1 MARLESLDIP
11 LGTKMPKFILR
22 DPDGVIQVSDYA
34 FGKKGLLIVFTCNH
48 CPYAKAVWPRVI
60 RLGMY
65 AQKNGVNVLAIN
77 PNINPQYPDDAPTEM
92 QNKIKEWG
100 IPFPYL
106 IDDTQKTAREFKAQC
121 TPDIYLF
128 NTAQKLVYHGRVDDN
143 WQDESK
149 VTKEELKEAIEDLVS
164 GKPIMGEQY
173 PSWAA
178 QLNGWN
184 KTYLSDRLKR
194 SERFQSSSNRN
205 FSILLF
211 FCSNWYSSTNF

>member
-60 RLGMY
+60 RLGTY
-65 AQKNGVNVLAIN
+65 AQKNEVNVLAIN
-77 PNINPQYPDDAPTEM
+77 PNINPHYPDDSSAEM
-92 QNKIKEWG
+92 KNKIKEWG

-128 NTAQKLVYHGRVDDN
+128 NTTQKLIYHGRVDDN

-149 VTKEELKEAIEDLVS
+149 VTKEELKEAIEDLIS
-164 GKPIMGEQY
+164 GKPIMEEQY
-173 PSWAA
+173 PSM
-178 QLNGWN
+178 G
-184 KTYLSDRLKR
+184 
-194 SERFQSSSNRN
+194 
-205 FSILLF
+205 FSIK
-211 FCSNWYSSTNF
+211 WME